1 MVVTPPWTFATD
13 LPSLLPAP
21 DELMSDLPD
30 NSDRSRPDD
39 LSSVRPEA
47 LVGDSSNVDTG
58 PGSGEMERAQRP
70 CGVLVVEADPDLQWR
85 LARTLTVEGNRVV
98 GTSSGDGALALVAEW
113 PVDLVLVSE
122 ELPGMEGIEVIR
134 HLHERCPTLV
144 SVLLADEDTSD
155 LRAAARLAGA
165 TTCIRKPKDI
175 HDLITVI
182 ADLPMPADVRPPVA
196 PADKPAT
203 DAAE

>member
-1 MVVTPPWTFATD
+1 
-13 LPSLLPAP
+13 
-21 DELMSDLPD
+21 MSDLAD
-30 NSDRSRPDD
+30 KSDRSGPDD
-39 LSSVRPEA
+39 LSSVRPDAVNAAE
-47 LVGDSSNVDTG
+47 SSKGDTG
-58 PGSGEMERAQRP
+58 PGSGEVERTLRP
-70 CGVLVVEADPDLQWR
+70 CGVLVVESDPDLQWR

-144 SVLLADEDTSD
+144 SVLLADEDTPD

-165 TTCIRKPKDI
+165 TTCIRKPHEI
-175 HDLITVI
+175 HTLIAVI
-182 ADLPMPADVRPPVA
+182 SELPLPPDVRPPVA
-196 PADKPAT
+196 PPEKPAT

>member
-1 MVVTPPWTFATD
+1 MVGTPPWTEPHRSAFAGHE
-13 LPSLLPAP
+13 PMP
-21 DELMSDLPD
+21 DLPD
-30 NSDRSRPDD
+30 NSDRTGPDD
-39 LSSVRPEA
+39 LSSVRPDA
-47 LVGDSSNVDTG
+47 LVGAEGSNDDTG
-58 PGSGEMERAQRP
+58 PGSGEMERNLRP
-70 CGVLVVEADPDLQWR
+70 CGVLVVESDPDLQWR

-144 SVLLADEDTSD
+144 SVLLAEDDTAD

-182 ADLPMPADVRPPVA
+182 GDLPMPADVRPPVA